1 MSKPHRL
8 LVRAAVSA
16 FQQARRAI
24 WFVTRPRVR
33 GVLAFPLTPEGKLI
47 MVRLTYAKGWRL
59 PGGGRGRSEGAEEA
73 MLRELRE
80 EIGLSGH
87 GEVRHLYDF
96 EHEPDYRRGTT
107 DVFLVADVRYR
118 PRQSLEIEE
127 TGEFE
132 PRALPQD
139 TTDGTRD
146 QVDHALELIEG
157 QG

>member
-1 MSKPHRL
+1 
-8 LVRAAVSA
+8 V
-16 FQQARRAI
+16 

-59 PGGGRGRSEGAEEA
+59 PGGGRGKSEGAEEA

-80 EIGLSGH
+80 EIGLTGH

-107 DVFLVADVRYR
+107 DVFLVADVRYQ

-127 TGEFE
+127 TGEFD
-132 PRALPQD
+132 PHGLPED
-139 TTDGTRD
+139 TTGGTRE
-146 QVDHALELIEG
+146 QIGYALEVMEG
-157 QG
+157 RS